1 MTNAYIRIGTT
12 IIVVSYITVRV
23 IVSLILRLATVN
35 QPFFILNARWRSIHF
50 LLLLRPWP
58 QLFFFLIHAALRKD
72 VNLLIAADLA
82 RNVTLGP
89 VAQWITRLTTNQ
101 EIAGSTPARV
111 EIFFF
116 IEMDFSRNIIP
127 YVIQQELQRNAL
139 KAL

>member
-1 MTNAYIRIGTT
+1 MINLSIT
-12 IIVVSYITVRV
+12 IIVLIGIKFHY
-23 IVSLILRLATVN
+23 IVSLRLRLATVN
-35 QPFFILNARWRSIHF
+35 LPFFILYARWRCMYF

-111 EIFFF
+111 VACFLF
-116 IEMDFSRNIIP
+116 
-127 YVIQQELQRNAL
+127 
-139 KAL
+139 